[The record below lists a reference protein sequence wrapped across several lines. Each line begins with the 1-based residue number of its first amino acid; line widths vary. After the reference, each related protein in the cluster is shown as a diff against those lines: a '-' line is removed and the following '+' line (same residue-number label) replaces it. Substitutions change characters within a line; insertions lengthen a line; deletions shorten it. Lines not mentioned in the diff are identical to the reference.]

1 MTQILWSTVCGARL
15 PATGNDFL
23 SVCDGDERLAKELF
37 HYCDWQHPTSALPE
51 LEDYEETED
60 VTQGNAGWTY
70 QAAKSKPA
78 TIELF
83 LAGSDEIR
91 WEKIKYW
98 SNSMGE
104 LHRYG
109 NEDIN
114 EEELPEILRKAYDD
128 VFSLGS
134 HKTYLVETSDVY
146 GISNEVDVSV
156 RYGRC
161 TGMTSEDV
169 FNSMVSNVLKLARS
183 PELNGCKIYL
193 FEEINCDHEAIF
205 VFPAD
210 IDAESMKAAAN
221 ILWQFDIE

>member
-1 MTQILWSTVCGARL
+1 MQQSA
-15 PATGNDFL
+15 PTGFTLVSQN
-23 SVCDGDERLAKELF
+23 CTIEGEG
-37 HYCDWQHPTSALPE
+37 YCDWQHPTSALPE

-134 HKTYLVETSDVY
+134 HKTYLVETSDGY
-146 GISNEVDVSV
+146 GMPCSVS
-156 RYGRC
+156 
-161 TGMTSEDV
+161 
-169 FNSMVSNVLKLARS
+169 LARTGS
-183 PELNGCKIYL
+183 SVYSQLNQRI
-193 FEEINCDHEAIF
+193 
-205 VFPAD
+205 
-210 IDAESMKAAAN
+210 SMN
-221 ILWQFDIE
+221 TSIRMGLT